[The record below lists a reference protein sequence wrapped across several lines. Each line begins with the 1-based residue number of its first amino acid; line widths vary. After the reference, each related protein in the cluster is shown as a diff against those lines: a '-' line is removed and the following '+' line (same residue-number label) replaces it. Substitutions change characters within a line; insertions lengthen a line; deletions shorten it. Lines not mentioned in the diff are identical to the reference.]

1 MFYTSQAVGKLL
13 TMLCEAR
20 ISFLSEG
27 YGDDEGRLVPLFFQ
41 IAVLS
46 QVPLLFQ
53 IVFIWVVREVT
64 GKFLF

>member
-1 MFYTSQAVGKLL
+1 M
-13 TMLCEAR
+13 MLCEAR
-20 ISFLSEG
+20 ISFLSEV

-53 IVFIWVVREVT
+53 IVFVWVIGEVK